1 MVWRLLK
8 MKGRQYDKTHLVS
21 WWVGRYSRRGLPL
34 RGRGAYGPVLTHGP
48 RVVAADAAGAEA
60 LVGVLKIIKDASYNK
75 TREPPWRAMEMRHPL
90 WWLGPPPLPKG
101 TGFSGRLGS
110 PTNPVRWSDSSS
122 FATPAELG
130 ALWTLAS
137 VPHDSVEERRA
148 VYSVPRM
155 GWQGN
160 TIRKGAKR
168 PENRVT
174 RFPVDAQRTHFEGAI
189 ATRKM

>member
-1 MVWRLLK
+1 MAVN
-8 MKGRQYDKTHLVS
+8 T
-21 WWVGRYSRRGLPL
+21 SRRGGCIPV
-34 RGRGAYGPVLTHGP
+34 GAC
-48 RVVAADAAGAEA
+48 AFGAEGRMA
-60 LVGVLKIIKDASYNK
+60 SIGPSSLGAKGCVAVAQGAKAVVGVLKIIKDASYNK

-160 TIRKGAKR
+160 TSHTSEHILKERS
-168 PENRVT
+168 
-174 RFPVDAQRTHFEGAI
+174 DAQNIVSR
-189 ATRKM
+189 